1 MRITRTLLMLL
12 AACTL
17 FMSSGAVVAAAQ
29 VTAQEGGEQS
39 APPVPVAGE
48 DGTVVGSITV
58 TDVVDPFLA
67 FNPDYP
73 PEPGTRIVMATVVV
87 DADTGQRFDFVPWN
101 IVLRDDLGF
110 TWDTTSVFLPD
121 DALIP
126 ELTSQ
131 TLAPGS
137 RVTGLVGFAV
147 PEGNTPTGLYYQ
159 PVYNRLV
166 PLVSLAPV
174 DAPAL
179 GEAVPIAD
187 SQGGTGT
194 VTVAEIVDPFEQVDP
209 SYPAPDGQRYVMVSF
224 IFENPEDDRFSVEPY
239 GLVLQ
244 DANGELWSSTYV
256 ARTDTSSVIPDLGSI
271 QLAPGDRITGALI
284 FAVPADAA
292 LEAIY
297 LSPASGQLIQLAG
310 LTEREVPMVTP
321 RQPEAGEQAVVA
333 ADSDDPCVQLD
344 AWQEATRNRI
354 QRARALSAEVATSS
368 DLAVLAESTSELAAI
383 AEEQLAE
390 AVPVEAEA
398 VNKAI
403 VATLRAYASAV
414 PQLTDAAESGG
425 DASDEIETMQRA
437 DDRLVSIEGELDRL
451 AAECGLE

>member
-1 MRITRTLLMLL
+1 
-12 AACTL
+12 
-17 FMSSGAVVAAAQ
+17 
-29 VTAQEGGEQS
+29 
-39 APPVPVAGE
+39 
-48 DGTVVGSITV
+48 
-58 TDVVDPFLA
+58 
-67 FNPDYP
+67 
-73 PEPGTRIVMATVVV
+73 
-87 DADTGQRFDFVPWN
+87 
-101 IVLRDDLGF
+101 
-110 TWDTTSVFLPD
+110 
-121 DALIP
+121 
-126 ELTSQ
+126 
-131 TLAPGS
+131 
-137 RVTGLVGFAV
+137 
-147 PEGNTPTGLYYQ
+147 
-159 PVYNRLV
+159 
-166 PLVSLAPV
+166 
-174 DAPAL
+174 
-179 GEAVPIAD
+179 
-187 SQGGTGT
+187 
-194 VTVAEIVDPFEQVDP
+194 
-209 SYPAPDGQRYVMVSF
+209 
-224 IFENPEDDRFSVEPY
+224 
-239 GLVLQ
+239 
-244 DANGELWSSTYV
+244 
-256 ARTDTSSVIPDLGSI
+256 VIPDLGSN

-321 RQPEAGEQAVVA
+321 RQPGAGEQAVVA